1 MYMLRHAMPQTDRK
15 DGGNNT
21 SNFPQGGGESDKL
34 TDEATYPHR
43 EGESLSKRQTS
54 LDSGCF

>member
-15 DGGNNT
+15 DGGSNP
-21 SNFPQGGGESDKL
+21 SNFPQGDGESEL
-34 TDEATYPHR
+34 TNEATYPHR

-54 LDSGCF
+54 PDSGCF

>member
-1 MYMLRHAMPQTDRK
+1 MPQTDRK

-21 SNFPQGGGESDKL
+21 SNFPQGGGESDKS
-34 TDEATYPHR
+34 TNEATYPHR

>member
-1 MYMLRHAMPQTDRK
+1 MLWHAMLQTDRK
-15 DGGNNT
+15 DGGNNP
-21 SNFPQGGGESDKL
+21 SNFPQGGGESEL
-34 TDEATYPHR
+34 TNEATYPHR